1 MSFFSDS
8 SSDEL
13 LSTLTDILV
22 KTAGSGRQ
30 STITFSDL
38 ADKCASSLSLP
49 SIDFSDPAQRK
60 DFSLLLGMIADASY
74 REHGFLLTAIVDYK
88 SNFSFS
94 TKEVNP
100 GMREAMV
107 RNGLAKNSDS
117 DDKLQTVIW
126 AQMKKIWEHYGTIR
140 RDRK

>member
-1 MSFFSDS
+1 MNFFSDS
-8 SSDEL
+8 NSDEL

-22 KTAGSGRQ
+22 TTAGSGRQ

-38 ADKCASSLSLP
+38 ADKCASALSLP

-74 REHGFLLTAIVDYK
+74 REYGFLLTAIVDYK
-88 SNFSFS
+88 SNSSFS
-94 TKEVNP
+94 TKGVNP

-117 DDKLQTVIW
+117 DD
-126 AQMKKIWEHYGTIR
+126 G
-140 RDRK
+140 DC